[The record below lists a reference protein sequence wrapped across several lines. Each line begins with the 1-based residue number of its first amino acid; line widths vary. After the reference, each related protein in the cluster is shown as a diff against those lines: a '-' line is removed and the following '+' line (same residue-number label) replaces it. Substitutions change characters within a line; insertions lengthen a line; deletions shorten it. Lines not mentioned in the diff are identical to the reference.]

1 MKCRKCRFEN
11 PDRAKFCN
19 ECGSKLER
27 ACPQCGQVNPPGS
40 KFCNECGHNLTQP
53 AAPAESTQPTQQPDL
68 TAAPPDSVSSPEGER
83 RQATIVF
90 SDLSGYTSMNERLD
104 PEEVEAI
111 MSKIKK
117 EAVHIVERHEGIVNQ
132 FVGDE
137 VLALFGIPAA
147 HEDDPVRA
155 LKASR
160 EIHDWVRQISP
171 EVEERI
177 HTKLRMHT
185 GISTGL
191 VVTHIRDIRDGSYGI
206 TGDTVNIGARLA
218 AQADAD
224 EILIGPETHKLIAPY
239 FETTA
244 LQAVTVKGKTIPII
258 PHLVTG
264 ESSAQTR
271 FDAAKIQGLTAFTGR
286 EQELTTLY
294 ACLEKTLAGKG
305 QFVTVLGEAGLGK
318 SRLAYEFRH
327 SLNRSAITVL
337 QGRCQ
342 SYGKSIPYFPHINAL
357 RRGLNLRD
365 KDTLVELH
373 EKAVSNVLAIEP
385 SLEKYL
391 PVYLHLLSIPSQVY
405 PLPQQLHG
413 QELTNAILEAL
424 AAFFILNSKKRPV
437 VLVFEDWHWV
447 DDASDSALKHIISL
461 IASHPLMVLVIY
473 RPEYSVKWGNWSHH
487 TPIILKALDHGS
499 CENII
504 KSIWRSDNLPDGIIP
519 VVYELTDGNPF
530 FVEELSSELIEGGT
544 VQVRDRRAVLKRSLE
559 TLSLPNTVQS
569 VIRAR
574 LDRLDHHA
582 RESLRLASVIG
593 REFSRRI
600 LEQISNSKENL
611 SESLETLKNLE
622 LIQQVRVIPEA
633 EYMFKHVITQ
643 EVTYETLLKQR
654 RKELHGNVGRAI
666 EELYLDRLEEFYEM
680 LAYHYWR
687 GEDWPLAYRYNREA
701 GLKAQS
707 FSAYTETL
715 GFLGAALA
723 GLKKLPRSK
732 IHLEQE
738 IDLRFSM
745 RSALFPLGRHDD
757 WADHVRK
764 AELLAKEINDNAR
777 LANCYNYLASHHW
790 IRGRHKES
798 IRLGEKGLQLAESAG
813 NFSVEITTKFHL
825 GIPLLYTGELERQV
839 ALHREVA
846 ERLSGPSALERH
858 GLSSVPS
865 VTARGF
871 LTWGLS
877 ELGKFEEAEMWAL
890 QGEELAG
897 QVRNFFSTAFIQAC
911 SGLTYLRKGEL
922 DTALKYF
929 QKANTLVR
937 DADIQSIFSFVA
949 GSLGYAYLL
958 SGRPDDALPILEEAV
973 KPQNLNFSIVS
984 SIYPIT
990 ALSEAYRLNGNI
1002 KKAIET
1008 VQRALGISCQ
1018 TEERYFGAWALFV
1031 MAKIQSDNHAEQP
1044 DQVKQRY
1051 IQAIDLAEKLKMR
1064 PLLAHCS
1071 LKLGQYYTARG
1082 ETEKAR
1088 SELMKAIDLFRS
1100 LGMRSWLQKAEALLS
1115 EVP

>member
-1 MKCRKCRFEN
+1 MKCPNCQTEN
-11 PDRAKFCN
+11 PNTRKFCR
-19 ECGSKLER
+19 ECGAKLPLM
-27 ACPQCGQVNPPGS
+27 CPQCGNENLPGD
-40 KFCNECGHNLTQP
+40 KFCGECGHNLSKSFVPKVSAGTSEFSQTLHTPPEP
-53 AAPAESTQPTQQPDL
+53 AQLS
-68 TAAPPDSVSSPEGER
+68 EGER

-111 MSKIKK
+111 MSRVKN
-117 EAVHIVERHEGIVNQ
+117 EAVRIVERHEGIVNQ

-137 VLALFGIPAA
+137 VLALFGIPTT

-155 LKASR
+155 IKAAR
-160 EIHDWVRQISP
+160 EIHNMVRQISP
-171 EVEERI
+171 EIEERI
-177 HTKLRMHT
+177 GTSLRMHT
-185 GISTGL
+185 GISSGL
-191 VVTHIRDIRDGSYGI
+191 VVTHIRDMRDGSYGI
-206 TGDTVNIGARLA
+206 TGDAVNRGARLA
-218 AQADAD
+218 SRAESD
-224 EILIGPETHKLIAPY
+224 EILADQETHSLMAPY
-239 FETTA
+239 FESNA
-244 LQAVTVKGKTIPII
+244 LEPIVVKGKAKPLIPYR
-258 PHLVTG
+258 VTG
-264 ESSAQTR
+264 ESAVQTR

-286 EQELTTLY
+286 ENELTTLY

-365 KDTLVELH
+365 EDTPVELH
-373 EKAVSNVLAIEP
+373 EKAVSNVLAIDP

-391 PVYLHLLSIPSQVY
+391 PVYLHLLSIPSKVY
-405 PLPQQLHG
+405 PLPQHLHG

-424 AAFFILNSKKRPV
+424 AALFILNSKKRPM

-447 DDASDSALKHIISL
+447 DEASDSALKHIISL

-473 RPEYSVKWGNWSHH
+473 RPEYSVKWRNWSHH

-544 VQVRDRRAVLKRSLE
+544 VQVLDRRAELKRSLD

-574 LDRLDHHA
+574 LDRLDRNA
-582 RESLRLASVIG
+582 REALRLASVIG

-600 LEQISNSKENL
+600 LEQISNSTENL
-611 SESLETLKNLE
+611 SESLESLKNLE
-622 LIQQVRVIPEA
+622 LIQQIRVVPEA

-643 EVTYETLLKQR
+643 EVTYETLLKQK
-654 RKELHGNVGRAI
+654 RKELHVKVGRVI
-666 EELYLDRLEEFYEM
+666 EELYADRMEEFYEKM
-680 LAYHYWR
+680 AYHYWR
-687 GEDWPLAYRYNREA
+687 GKDWPRAYKYNRGA

-707 FSAYTETL
+707 FSAYIEALT
-715 GFLGAALA
+715 FLEAALEA
-723 GLKKLPRSK
+723 LKKLPRTK
-732 IHLEQE
+732 PHIEQE

-745 RSALFPLGRHDD
+745 RSALFPLGSHDD

-764 AELLAKEINDNAR
+764 AELLAKELNDNAR

-798 IRLGEKGLQLAESAG
+798 IKLGEIGLQLAKSAG
-813 NFSVEITTKFHL
+813 DFSVEITTKFHL
-825 GIPLLYTGELERQV
+825 GIPLLYMGELERQV
-839 ALHREVA
+839 ELHREVA
-846 ERLSGPSALERH
+846 KRLSGPSALERH

-871 LTWGLS
+871 LAWGLS
-877 ELGKFEEAEMWAL
+877 ELGEFEEAEMWAL

-897 QVRNFFSTAFIQAC
+897 QVMNAFSAAFIQAC
-911 SGLTYLRKGEL
+911 LGLIYLRKGDL
-922 DTALKYF
+922 DPALHF
-929 QKANTLVR
+929 LQKANTLVH

-949 GSLGYAYLL
+949 VSLGYTYLL
-958 SGRPDDALPILEEAV
+958 LERRDDALPILEDAV
-973 KPQNLNFSIVS
+973 KPQNLDFSLVS
-984 SIYPIT
+984 AIYPLT
-990 ALSEAYRLNGNI
+990 ALSEAYRLNRQI
-1002 KKAIET
+1002 AKALET
-1008 VQRALGISCQ
+1008 AEEALRIFRQ
-1018 TEERYFGAWALFV
+1018 TEEHYFGAWALFI
-1031 MAKIQSDNHAEQP
+1031 MAKIQSDNNSEQP
-1044 DQVKQRY
+1044 DQAKQRY
-1051 IQAIDLAEKLKMR
+1051 IQATDLADKLKMR
-1064 PLLAHCS
+1064 PLLAHCC
-1071 LKLGQYYTARG
+1071 LELGKFYIQRG
-1082 ETEKAR
+1082 QIKEAR
-1088 SELMKAIDLFRS
+1088 SKLFRAIDLYRS
-1100 LGMRSWLQKAEALLS
+1100 LGMRFWQPKAEAKLS
-1115 EVP
+1115 EVY